1 MKTRVL
7 LFAFV
12 ILLASCSGLKGSRS
26 FTPEIAGIEAVEI
39 TCTIHGAIGVAVC
52 RIALTDETKD
62 FVKTVEAICT
72 LIGTDR
78 CDVFQDDDATTDQED

>member
-1 MKTRVL
+1 MRILIFTL
-7 LFAFV
+7 A
-12 ILLASCSGLKGSRS
+12 ILLSACSGLKGSRS

-39 TCTIHGAIGVAVC
+39 TCTIHGAVGVAVC

-78 CDVFQDDDATTDQED
+78 CNVVDASEDE